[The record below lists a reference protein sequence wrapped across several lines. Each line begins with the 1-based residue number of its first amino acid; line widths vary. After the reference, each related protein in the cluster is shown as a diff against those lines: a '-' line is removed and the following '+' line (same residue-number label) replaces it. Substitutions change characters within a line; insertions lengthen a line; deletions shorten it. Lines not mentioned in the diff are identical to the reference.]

1 MTREEQWQKFGDQI
15 GGEAGQKL
23 AEAYREFYAVFDQ
36 SLIDWVANLF
46 DPKIGG
52 FYYSNGARDNEGFL
66 PDLESTF
73 QAMGWIFN
81 NSMKAEG
88 VTSHPEFYPE
98 WMKEPLMRF
107 IKDKQDE
114 NGYFYHPQWERSLTD
129 SKPHRRGRD
138 LEWACRILDWYG
150 ESPTYDTPTGVR
162 GNGLL
167 SDGTAVKGFSH
178 RECET
183 VAPKEELVAPHLKNK
198 EAFVEYLGTLDLNG
212 NSYVVSNTIESQAL
226 QIVQRDKVLREMG
239 ADYSLGDILVDWF
252 TEHQDKETGLFTF
265 RAPDVDGLNGLMKA
279 CSAVSRT
286 GRPFPNP
293 HRGLESAISVIEGDE
308 YMASV
313 CCVMNPLCT
322 INTLMDS
329 ITRFGSDEGDAA
341 KYKKYLFSRA
351 PEIIEA
357 TKNRILAFK
366 KPDGSFSF
374 APEFSSHTS
383 QGHPVAVYQTYE
395 GDVNATMIATSAVIG
410 HILIFLGLPKPPIFA
425 GADVMRLMNILEE
438 RKNSAT

>member
-1 MTREEQWQKFGDQI
+1 MESKITDISDSHAAKRIRASLEDYCREVFAGD
-15 GGEAGQKL
+15 
-23 AEAYREFYAVFDQ
+23 
-36 SLIDWVANLF
+36 LISWVGNLY
-46 DPKIGG
+46 DYPSGG
-52 FYYSNGARDNEGFL
+52 FYYSNSGRDNDGFL

-88 VTSHPEFYPE
+88 VTAHPEFYPD

-138 LEWACRILDWYG
+138 LEWACKMLDWYG
-150 ESPTYDTPTGVR
+150 ESPTYDTPNGVR

-167 SDGTAVKGFSH
+167 SDGTPVEGFSH
-178 RECET
+178 RESEA

-212 NSYVVSNTIESQAL
+212 NSYFVSNTIESQTG
-226 QIVQRDKVLREMG
+226 QILQRDKVLSEMG
-239 ADYSLGDILVDWF
+239 ADYSLADILVDWF
-252 TEHQDKETGLFTF
+252 AEHQDKSTGLFTYK
-265 RAPDVDGLNGLMKA
+265 APDVEGLNGLMKA
-279 CSAVSRT
+279 CSAVSRVK
-286 GRPFPNP
+286 RPFPNP
-293 HRGLESAISVIEGDE
+293 HRGLESAIAVIEGDE
-308 YMASV
+308 YMNSV

-329 ITRFGSDEGDAA
+329 INKFGSDEGDSE
-341 KYKKYLFSRA
+341 KYRKYLFSRS

-374 APEFSSHTS
+374 APEFSSNLS
-383 QGHPVAVYQTYE
+383 QGHPVAVYHTYE
-395 GDVNATMIATSAVIG
+395 GDVNATMISTSAVIG
-410 HILIFLGLPKPPIFA
+410 HILLFLGLPKPPIFTR
-425 GADVMRLMNILEE
+425 ADVMRLINILEE
-438 RKNSAT
+438 RKNSAS